1 MKKAPIVTEV
11 VDFLETYDVSGVQLA
26 TTAGVTPVVISRLRN
41 GRRSDVLSA
50 NADALRLAMAA
61 LKQTAA
67 LRPDPWPPTATPTT
81 VPEASQVGGD
91 AA

>member
-1 MKKAPIVTEV
+1 MKKAHIVTEV

-61 LKQTAA
+61 LKQTAE
-67 LRPDPWPPTATPTT
+67 LRNRG
-81 VPEASQVGGD
+81 GGD